1 MDGGTNR
8 NRDACAEEQMKKPT
22 RIVRKPVILIKRI
35 RVVETRNASV
45 MAIVDIFVCQRVYF
59 KEVDCFFHLLFFL
72 FVLSQNLLNTTGAQ
86 IGNNT

>member
-45 MAIVDIFVCQRVYF
+45 MAIVDIVVCQRVYF
-59 KEVDCFFHLLFFL
+59 KEVDCFFHLLFFCSSCL
-72 FVLSQNLLNTTGAQ
+72 K
-86 IGNNT
+86 IC